1 MLKIKAVYDTLK
13 SAERRAVDFL
23 LKFPHKAA
31 TLSITRYAEQAGCSE
46 ATVVRMAKRLG
57 YEGFPELKSVLARS
71 DRQASEQP
79 QKESGGSQKESE
91 GSQKESGG
99 SQKESEGF
107 EYEGISSSDSTVKVV
122 GKVFETTAAAI
133 RDTFDVL
140 DEKQH
145 ESAVRALL
153 KARRIL
159 FCGVGDAALVAMEAY
174 QRFIRIGE
182 HCLVSV
188 DPDVQLIMSSQLF
201 KGDVVVAISH
211 SGKSKTVVNTVKLA
225 RRSGVTV
232 VAITNFPVSPLTKH
246 SDIVLLTAAFSK
258 HVTGEVISKRVTE
271 LCIIESLY
279 ISYVI
284 RKGRPVQDRLEKSN
298 RAVGQNK
305 L

>member
-23 LKFPHKAA
+23 LKCPNKAA
-31 TLSITRYAEQAGCSE
+31 AFSVTRYAELAGCSE

-57 YEGFPELKSVLARS
+57 YEGFPELKSEVARS
-71 DRQASEQP
+71 EKQAS
-79 QKESGGSQKESE
+79 G
-91 GSQKESGG
+91 
-99 SQKESEGF
+99 GF
-107 EYEGISSSDSTVKVV
+107 EYEGISSSDSTLKVV
-122 GKVFETTAAAI
+122 GKVFETTAGAI
-133 RDTFDVL
+133 RDTFKVL
-140 DEKQH
+140 DKIQY
-145 ESAVRALL
+145 ESAVKALL
-153 KARRIL
+153 KAKRIL
-159 FCGVGDAALVAMEAY
+159 FCGVGDAALLAMEAY
-174 QRFIRIGE
+174 QRFVRIGE

-188 DPDVQLIMSSQLF
+188 DPDVQLIMSSQLT

-225 RRSGVTV
+225 RRSGVTA

-258 HVTGEVISKRVTE
+258 HVTGEVISKRITE

-279 ISYVI
+279 INYMI
-284 RKGRPVQDRLEKSN
+284 PKGRPVLARLAKSN
-298 RAVGQNK
+298 RAVSQNK